1 MSALRAGWA
10 WKWYQTN
17 PSRSVCDACVYMRVR
32 EGRVVSNARYDYYYG
47 FYYNYAGRIH
57 VDIQNDVRLGVCE

>member
-1 MSALRAGWA
+1 
-10 WKWYQTN
+10 
-17 PSRSVCDACVYMRVR
+17 MRVR

-57 VDIQNDVRLGVCE
+57 VDIQNDVRLGVCESLRSRFTAGPVNHAW